1 MSSPNIN
8 NMIILGC
15 ICCYLSAILY
25 GLDTAIVSEAVIP
38 NVCNVSFSI
47 TIFCLCKFKSKRYN
61 KGRKVVILEKHP
73 VFYFSGLQKEKSSKV
88 MNTDLTI

>member
-25 GLDTAIVSEAVIP
+25 GLDTAIVSETVIP
-38 NVCNVSFSI
+38 NVCNVSFDI
-47 TIFCLCKFKSKRYN
+47 TIFLPCKFIIFFTILGFTQSKRYN
-61 KGRKVVILEKHP
+61 ERRKIAMLENHP
-73 VFYFSGLQKEKSSKV
+73 VFCFLGLQ
-88 MNTDLTI
+88 